1 MTQHV
6 DKKARLLYILSMV
19 VFGTVG
25 IFRRFIPLDSGLIAM
40 IRGLLGGLFILFFL
54 MAVKRPF
61 RFSHLKGKL
70 VHLLF
75 IGGVIGF
82 NWVALFEAYRYT
94 SVATATLCYYM
105 QPIFLILVS
114 PFLFKEKLSWKKAV
128 CVIIAFAGMVLVSG
142 ILKVGVGSGDL
153 RGVIFGLISAL
164 LYAFVIAANKLF
176 TGDLDPYEKTMI
188 ELFAA
193 GLAVAPYLAL
203 RGVFTSPETA
213 AGFTGISII
222 LLLVLGIF
230 HTGITYV
237 CYFGSLDKIRVQQ
250 AALFGY
256 FDPVVAVILS
266 QLILHETMTPLEWVG
281 AVLIIGAAAVS
292 EFI

>member
-1 MTQHV
+1 MTQYV
-6 DKKARLLYILSMV
+6 DKKAKLLYILSMV

-25 IFRRFIPLDSGLIAM
+25 IFRRFIPVDSGLIAM

-54 MAVKRPF
+54 MIKKRPF
-61 RFSHLKGKL
+61 RFEHLKGRF

-75 IGGVIGF
+75 IGGIMGF

-94 SVATATLCYYM
+94 SVSTATLCYYM

-114 PFLFKEKLSWKKAV
+114 PFMFRERLTWKKLICVAV
-128 CVIIAFAGMVLVSG
+128 AFAGMVLVSG
-142 ILKVGVGSGDL
+142 VLNVGIGSGDL
-153 RGVIFGLISAL
+153 KGVVFGLISAL
-164 LYAFVIAANKLF
+164 LYAFVVAANKLF

-188 ELFAA
+188 ELLAA
-193 GLAVAPYLAL
+193 GVAVAPYLAF
-203 RGVFTSPETA
+203 RGVFSAPETG
-213 AGFTGISII
+213 AGFTVVAI
-222 LLLVLGIF
+222 LLLLILGIF

-237 CYFGSLDKIRVQQ
+237 WYFGSLDKIRVQQ

-256 FDPVVAVILS
+256 IDPAVAVILS
-266 QLILHETMTPLEWVG
+266 QLILHETMSPLEWIG
-281 AVLIIGAAAVS
+281 AVLIIGAAVIS